1 MSKKNKKI
9 LTLAIA
15 TLIITAILEVI
26 FVEACHF
33 FAYNIASIIMLALI
47 VTLVLIHFMYGFK
60 NTANYIAKNRYKIS
74 GCLIVLFT
82 VLGYFENNME
92 VKDWLL
98 AIDVPLCLI
107 WNIKFFAVMI
117 FSYEFFKVFI
127 KDDNYSIIGS
137 ILVSFSGFIQWDFM
151 YMESIIVGEFF
162 VITLSRIIEKDGKL
176 RILNSLLLGL
186 SMILYTFTFQGFAVS
201 FGYVFL
207 AIVVWLFIDK
217 KDLIKKNLK
226 SILLSL
232 IITIVI
238 ASGISI
244 LAHNFIE
251 YHDLY
256 YEVNVKNHTM
266 NYMLTYV
273 YNTVM
278 PYMENPVVSNM
289 GNFVSLFPVTLLFAM
304 YYLYKKEKH
313 IEFLM
318 PLVVVS
324 VLEIVVM
331 LLGLTGPI
339 ETITLLKNEYR
350 VFMMPAI
357 SFASLLMLIYIL
369 KNIDEEN
376 FSFISSIRITMVTLI
391 VLALIPRPF
400 GYTQLGYLYYTAAVV
415 TSLVFLFL
423 NIGDKKYK
431 KVFIAML
438 IIFTLMSGISV
449 NHVMK
454 DRQMEAQ
461 HREILND
468 K

>member
-1 MSKKNKKI
+1 
-9 LTLAIA
+9 
-15 TLIITAILEVI
+15 
-26 FVEACHF
+26 
-33 FAYNIASIIMLALI
+33 
-47 VTLVLIHFMYGFK
+47 
-60 NTANYIAKNRYKIS
+60 
-74 GCLIVLFT
+74 
-82 VLGYFENNME
+82 
-92 VKDWLL
+92 
-98 AIDVPLCLI
+98 
-107 WNIKFFAVMI
+107 
-117 FSYEFFKVFI
+117 
-127 KDDNYSIIGS
+127 
-137 ILVSFSGFIQWDFM
+137 
-151 YMESIIVGEFF
+151 
-162 VITLSRIIEKDGKL
+162 
-176 RILNSLLLGL
+176 
-186 SMILYTFTFQGFAVS
+186 MILYTFTFQGFAVS

-256 YEVNVKNHTM
+256 YEVNVKNHPM